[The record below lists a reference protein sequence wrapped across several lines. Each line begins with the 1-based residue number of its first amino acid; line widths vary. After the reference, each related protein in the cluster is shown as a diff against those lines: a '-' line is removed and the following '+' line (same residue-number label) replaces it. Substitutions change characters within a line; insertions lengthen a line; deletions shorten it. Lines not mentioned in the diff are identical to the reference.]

1 MGRGDRISGF
11 FWLAFGAFMTVESYR
26 LGLGTLRHPGPG
38 FLFFWAGLAL
48 FFMSIALLIQ
58 AWTRKER
65 NQTEAPI
72 FGKQNTKKIILF
84 SISVFLYAF
93 LLDEL
98 GFILVTLLL
107 FLFLLCAVGE
117 IITGLPY
124 LLETVWEGDNPDGE
138 RAVDQVV
145 SRLRKKLGERE
156 NMIETVWGKGY
167 RMGKVV
173 EEA

>member
-26 LGLGTLRHPGPG
+26 LGLGTLHQPGPG

-107 FLFLLCAVGE
+107 FLFLLGV
-117 IITGLPY
+117 
-124 LLETVWEGDNPDGE
+124 LEKKKWIFTVWVSVVVT
-138 RAVDQVV
+138 AVTYLIFETWLQSQLPRGILD
-145 SRLRKKLGERE
+145 SLRF
-156 NMIETVWGKGY
+156 
-167 RMGKVV
+167 
-173 EEA
+173 